1 MPDQEF
7 LASFAVEIDES
18 GVSRLQ
24 AILRENRELADS
36 LSAAFDA
43 ATESMKTF
51 SKELPSLFSFDGAV
65 SGADAPSILGEAGAE
80 GTKTL
85 KLGLDTGEARE
96 DLSDFIA
103 EAKKPVPLSAN
114 TAKALSAA
122 RSAFESIKSIF
133 SQPLTL
139 HVHVEADMPD
149 LTVPAADGSEPVAPV
164 DADEPAVPMSTGG
177 RFTRPTE
184 VQVAED
190 GDAEY
195 IIPVRKEDRAVPLL
209 RQLLSELSPAA
220 REQLTGARPAT
231 EFAGLSRADG
241 LAAGNVGT
249 ANVTQNNQNVSAPV
263 QIDVH
268 ASGVS
273 AEEIGES
280 VYNTAERYLLRTLKG
295 VFQ

>member
-122 RSAFESIKSIF
+122 WSAFSPCASWSLSGFFAGGRPK
-133 SQPLTL
+133 T
-139 HVHVEADMPD
+139 EAA
-149 LTVPAADGSEPVAPV
+149 PAA
-164 DADEPAVPMSTGG
+164 T
-177 RFTRPTE
+177 
-184 VQVAED
+184 
-190 GDAEY
+190 
-195 IIPVRKEDRAVPLL
+195 
-209 RQLLSELSPAA
+209 SP
-220 REQLTGARPAT
+220 
-231 EFAGLSRADG
+231 
-241 LAAGNVGT
+241 
-249 ANVTQNNQNVSAPV
+249 
-263 QIDVH
+263 
-268 ASGVS
+268 
-273 AEEIGES
+273 
-280 VYNTAERYLLRTLKG
+280 
-295 VFQ
+295 